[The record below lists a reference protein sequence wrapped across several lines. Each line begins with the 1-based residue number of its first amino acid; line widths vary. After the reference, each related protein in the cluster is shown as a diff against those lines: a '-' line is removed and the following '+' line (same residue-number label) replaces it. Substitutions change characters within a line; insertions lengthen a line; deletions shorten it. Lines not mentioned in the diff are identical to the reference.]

1 MALICFTASR
11 NEARQDAAG
20 NILLLKEQDRKR
32 WNKALIE
39 KGIFHLEAS
48 SEAEQVNKYQLEAGI
63 AYEHARAASY
73 ASTNW
78 SNILK
83 CYDLM
88 CQFYPSPI
96 IELNRAI
103 VISEIN
109 GPAEGIKA
117 IEAITNLSALKK
129 YYLLPATLGELNWQ
143 LQNNKLANQY
153 FAQAMELTKSAAER
167 KLLQQK
173 MNQH

>member
-1 MALICFTASR
+1 M
-11 NEARQDAAG
+11 
-20 NILLLKEQDRKR
+20 
-32 WNKALIE
+32 IE

-78 SNILK
+78 RNILK